1 MSENNHKNEISHQL
15 HYNSTYTTQNHL
27 YSSQETKSFAEN
39 VILENVSEENRMSSP
54 RQMFVGSSK
63 NYINGVVPRINML
76 DIKIQRSMD
85 VERTKTNQD
94 TNRDSFKDMASVT
107 DSYTNIQSNLNS
119 SDIQTSNNRSEIKVD
134 EVADNSL
141 LIREI
146 TKDYN
151 MGNNIGYSSN

>member
-1 MSENNHKNEISHQL
+1 
-15 HYNSTYTTQNHL
+15 
-27 YSSQETKSFAEN
+27 
-39 VILENVSEENRMSSP
+39 
-54 RQMFVGSSK
+54 
-63 NYINGVVPRINML
+63 
-76 DIKIQRSMD
+76 MD